1 MTRLRLLWRGVVG
14 GSHRQTRGERRHP
27 NKRRC
32 TPLSIVTHL
41 SEDRLPQ
48 LHGLCLALT
57 TGNDDTR
64 TTTPTSARRDVIT
77 ICAVILVERPTETGY
92 ARTLRAIHALPGVG
106 RQLIVRL
113 ECYSVCRVGDQQ
125 DKKNECYDWYPI
137 NQLRNKALALA
148 ETDLVLICDVDF
160 RPCWQLANLVRNT
173 GACTT
178 LLKRASRRLN
188 CIVLPAFEAI
198 VKTDCAVVDWD
209 TQESSAS
216 NPTAAQAVADDVQ
229 PLDESWWIKTLGSKP
244 GVLQQWGKGRVVSF
258 ASQVWPPGHRAT
270 DFARWRRATAPYEV
284 AFEEGF
290 EPFVI
295 MHRLLVPPF
304 DERFEGYGRNKV

>member
-1 MTRLRLLWRGVVG
+1 M
-14 GSHRQTRGERRHP
+14 
-27 NKRRC
+27 KY

-48 LHGLCLALT
+48 LHGLCLALAT
-57 TGNDDTR
+57 RDDTR
-64 TTTPTSARRDVIT
+64 TTSRDVFT
-77 ICAVILVERPTETGY
+77 ICAAIFIERPDETGC

-106 RQLIVRL
+106 RQLLVRL
-113 ECYSVCRVGDQQ
+113 ECYSRVCRVGDQ
-125 DKKNECYDWYPI
+125 DKKGECWYPI

-160 RPCWQLANLVRNT
+160 RPCRRLANLMRVR
-173 GACTT
+173 GECTA
-178 LLKRASRRLN
+178 LLKRASCRLT

-198 VKTDCAVVDWD
+198 ISTDCAAVDWD
-209 TQESSAS
+209 TQESTSP
-216 NPTAAQAVADDVQ
+216 PTTQQHVQDVQ
-229 PLDESWWIKTLGSKP
+229 PPLDESWWIKTLDSKP
-244 GVLQQWGKGRVVSF
+244 GLLQQWDKGRVVPF

-270 DFARWRRATAPYEV
+270 DFTRWRSVTTPYEV
-284 AFEEGF
+284 AFQEGF